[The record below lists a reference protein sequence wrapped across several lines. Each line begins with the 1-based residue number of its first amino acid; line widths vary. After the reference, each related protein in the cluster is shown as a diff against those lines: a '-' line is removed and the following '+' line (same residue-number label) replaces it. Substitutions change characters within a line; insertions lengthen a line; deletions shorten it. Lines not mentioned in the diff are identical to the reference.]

1 MPVFSKLAQE
11 VSHHSESTPPP
22 LHRTESRPEA
32 PARSRMPRSCPLAV
46 HLTTVVPGGPL
57 NYTSARLLHEPL
69 HRLRLVRAVVLDLPW
84 GAFRGPLKFQD
95 GDRLRPYYGRRC
107 RHMFSNRSYV
117 PRAYNPSVVAAPAG
131 LCARCAF
138 VVAVRVDAQHQ
149 CNAGGALMRGFVGT
163 ALIVLDSQLR
173 RLAWT
178 WYLNNRDLQLR
189 STSAAHTVGLIWEG
203 RTDGSRAPL
212 PLPWPQGLH
221 DVRLLPAPSARL
233 QDSTARPSRTS
244 TSPRVAA
251 HHLLATH
258 QCRKCRSFVVFI
270 MHLVATP
277 SADGGLLTLNA
288 WSNPPNDLLSWN
300 PANHPSYESLLGS
313 NQALWLQPS
322 ANPGGRDET
331 VLVAQPW
338 LGTIL
343 ELGVVGIERGSIE
356 RVAVSIE
363 THHALYAPQAKASHH
378 SLYNH
383 SSATTYLEG
392 PGSLYLKRQLGPV
405 FMAVDKDAVQRLS
418 HWLDTTRA
426 QTPGPALPPPPPPP
440 SRPSAS
446 FKTNEHGGDSPS
458 HSPPILSTSAH
469 LIRIRRYV
477 RGRACDA
484 LLGIGHR
491 HLGRSTDGKAWRFAA
506 QGWASRPQHTFR
518 WGHRYAHHFY
528 TLQPRRPHK
537 MLGAS
542 AEFCL
547 HASVGQDAGSTLSAT
562 DTAKDSTAELRCE
575 SVQIVFGLAQA
586 GEDVV
591 VSFGANDCE
600 AKLGWVRLEQIWEM
614 LRPLELNATTSF
626 ASCDLVDEFK

>member
-1 MPVFSKLAQE
+1 M
-11 VSHHSESTPPP
+11 
-22 LHRTESRPEA
+22 
-32 PARSRMPRSCPLAV
+32 
-46 HLTTVVPGGPL
+46 

-626 ASCDLVDEFK
+626 ATCDLVDEFK

>member
-614 LRPLELNATTSF
+614 LRPIELNATTSF